1 MTWTRSLLGF
11 SLPNQPIRNSLGG
24 ASHIETIGTLGKQQT
39 WTDQHESQKM
49 RTPQGPMD
57 AGALVAALQSE
68 IDRVLSPYL
77 DKVTDYALVDFPDH
91 SNVGDS
97 AIWLG
102 EVLYLK
108 NKLGRVPSYVCRY
121 DDWSKDE
128 LVRAVPSGPIFIHG
142 GGNFG
147 DLWPAHQEF
156 RHEILSS
163 FPDRQ
168 IIQMPQTIHFSST
181 SNLKKASD
189 VINSHERFVICARDL
204 QSLEVAKGSFRS
216 PAYLCPDM
224 AFCLGLQVRRER
236 VTRDLLL
243 LLRTDLER
251 NTHELSVPLPE
262 FAVVEDW
269 LEEPRGLGTRLFCK
283 ALVQKLFSP
292 NGSATLTPGV
302 RLRWFQL
309 LASHRVARGLRQ
321 LASSDYVITD
331 RLHTHILCVLLDMPH
346 TVLDNNYGKIG
357 GFVKAWSRAFEKATG
372 PIGKLDEAIEAY
384 LITRNTTAKTA
395 DAAPAA

>member
-1 MTWTRSLLGF
+1 M
-11 SLPNQPIRNSLGG
+11 P
-24 ASHIETIGTLGKQQT
+24 ASQRP
-39 WTDQHESQKM
+39 TD
-49 RTPQGPMD
+49 
-57 AGALVAALQSE
+57 AAVIIAELQSE
-68 IDRVLSPYL
+68 IDRVLSPYIEE
-77 DKVTDYALVDFPDH
+77 VGDYALVDFPDH

-97 AIWLG
+97 AIWMG
-102 EVLYLK
+102 EMLYLR
-108 NKLGRVPSYVCRY
+108 NKLGRAPSYVCSY
-121 DDWSKDE
+121 DNWSKDD
-128 LVRAVPSGPIFIHG
+128 LIRAVPTGPILIHG

-147 DLWPAHQEF
+147 DLWPMHQDF

-189 VINSHERFVICARDL
+189 VVNSHEKFVICVRDY
-204 QSLEVAKGSFRS
+204 QSLEVAKESFKS

-224 AFCLGLQVRRER
+224 AFFLGPQLRVER
-236 VTRDLLL
+236 VTRELLL

-251 NTHELSVPLPE
+251 NTHDPNTPLPN

-269 LEEPRGLGTRLFCK
+269 LEEPRGMGTRLFCK
-283 ALVQKLFSP
+283 ALVRTLFSS
-292 NGSATLTPGV
+292 NGSITSMLDV

-331 RLHTHILCVLLDMPH
+331 RLHTHILCALLDIPH

-357 GFVKAWSRAFEKATG
+357 GFVEAWTRSLDKMTG
-372 PIGKLDEAIEAY
+372 PIGELDEAIEAY
-384 LITRNTTAKTA
+384 LVKRGTAADTA
-395 DAAPAA
+395 HTIPIA